1 MYILYE
7 YNVLNYYIIYMYLWS
22 INPEISLYHY
32 NPHVYPIVKQAP
44 STTHR
49 RFFRRIPASVMSK
62 QLRQQLTQKVG
73 QRGCGVKAIDATDVQ
88 VLALQVLRNKET
100 PKPAILTFIMVNN
113 G

>member
-1 MYILYE
+1 
-7 YNVLNYYIIYMYLWS
+7 
-22 INPEISLYHY
+22 
-32 NPHVYPIVKQAP
+32 
-44 STTHR
+44 
-49 RFFRRIPASVMSK
+49 MSK

-88 VLALQVLRNKET
+88 VVALQVLRNKET